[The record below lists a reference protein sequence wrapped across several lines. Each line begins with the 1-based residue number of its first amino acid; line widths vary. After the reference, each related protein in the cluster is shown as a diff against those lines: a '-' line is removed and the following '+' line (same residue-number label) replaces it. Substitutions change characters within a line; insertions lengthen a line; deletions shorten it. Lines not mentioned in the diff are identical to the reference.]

1 MTVISKMHAHLNFSH
16 ASAADHRVSDPK
28 RVEQLVR
35 AALKNVA
42 GSNAAINKH
51 FKVGERFQP
60 QPVPIKP
67 QQLYSG
73 WGNT

>member
-1 MTVISKMHAHLNFSH
+1 MQAHLNFAH
-16 ASAADHRVSDPK
+16 ASATDHRVSQPK

-42 GSNAAINKH
+42 GSNAAINKQ
-51 FKVGERFQP
+51 FKVGERFPP
-60 QPVPIKP
+60 QPPPPKP

-73 WGNT
+73 WGNA